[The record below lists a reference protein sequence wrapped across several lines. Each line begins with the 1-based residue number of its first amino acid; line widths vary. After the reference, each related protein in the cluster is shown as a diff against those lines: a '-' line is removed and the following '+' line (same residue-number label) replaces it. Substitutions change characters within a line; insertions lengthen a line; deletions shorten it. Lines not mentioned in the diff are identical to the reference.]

1 MSDNKGRK
9 NRAGFLMQGSI
20 LAIASI
26 ISRIIGLVYRI
37 PMTEIIGDA
46 GNDYYG
52 SAFQIYNILL
62 IISSYSL
69 PLAVS
74 KLVSANSSQGR
85 RRNVYRILKCA
96 LIFALV
102 SGTAAALILFFG
114 AEYITE
120 TIMRTP
126 LSIFAVQTL
135 IPVLVIVAVLGVM
148 RGFFQG
154 LGTMMP
160 SAVSQILEQ
169 LANAVV
175 SIWAA
180 YVLFSYGTKV
190 GAILGDAENYGSAY
204 GAAGGTIGTGVGAL
218 VAFLFSAFVMAVY
231 LKRYKKKMKKERME
245 NVDSYGTI
253 FRVLLLTIVPVLL
266 STTIYNCNAL
276 LDQAVYKNIAVLQG
290 YQSSEYGILNGIYTG
305 KYQVLINVPIAIASA
320 LAASSVPAVSA
331 AFTGGKRKEVRMQIS
346 LAIRFIMVIAF
357 PCAVGMGVL
366 AGPIMQLLFRDSSDT
381 AALMLQ
387 LGSVTI
393 LFSSLSTLSNGLL
406 QGINRMKEPIRNALA
421 ALVLHLLV
429 LVGLM
434 WFLDWNIYAVVIANA
449 AFGLIMCILNGRSL
463 RRYSGYRQEVKRT
476 FLVPAIASAGMGV
489 VVFLVYRLVMYLI
502 RINAAATIVSILA
515 GIVTYFI
522 LLLMFRGVTEKE
534 LLRFPKGKLLVS
546 VARRMHLM

>member
-231 LKRYKKKMKKERME
+231 LKRYKKKMKKERKE

-366 AGPIMQLLFRDSSDT
+366 AGPIMQLLFRESSDT

-515 GIVTYFI
+515 GIVTYFV

>member
-160 SAVSQILEQ
+160 SAVSQIIEQ

-231 LKRYKKKMKKERME
+231 LKRYKKKMKKERKE

>member
-231 LKRYKKKMKKERME
+231 LKRYKKKMKKERKE

-515 GIVTYFI
+515 GIVTYFV

>member
-231 LKRYKKKMKKERME
+231 LKRYKKKMKKERKE

-463 RRYSGYRQEVKRT
+463 RRYSSYRQEVKRT

>member
-26 ISRIIGLVYRI
+26 ISRIIGLIYRI

-180 YVLFSYGTKV
+180 YVLFSYGAKV
-190 GAILGDAENYGSAY
+190 GAILGDAENYASAY

-231 LKRYKKKMKKERME
+231 LKRYKKKMKKERKE
-245 NVDSYGTI
+245 NVDSYGAI

-357 PCAVGMGVL
+357 PSAVGMGVL

-476 FLVPAIASAGMGV
+476 FVVPAIASAGMGV